1 MAFPY
6 FKIFALGASNIITL
20 SAPVNNF
27 ENFSTMFTFMLEAVS
42 KVTDTASF
50 FTYTKQ
56 NSDFPKPE
64 LCHVPD
70 FLYLWT

>member
-1 MAFPY
+1 MSEVA
-6 FKIFALGASNIITL
+6 KHSNYI
-20 SAPVNNF
+20 N
-27 ENFSTMFTFMLEAVS
+27 EAVS

-56 NSDFPKPE
+56 SSDFSKPE

>member
-1 MAFPY
+1 MNFFLICVKKSLMCIVDSSL
-6 FKIFALGASNIITL
+6 FKITK
-20 SAPVNNF
+20 
-27 ENFSTMFTFMLEAVS
+27 ENEAVS
-42 KVTDTASF
+42 KVTDTVSF

-56 NSDFPKPE
+56 SSDFPKPE

>member
-1 MAFPY
+1 MSIHRLTY
-6 FKIFALGASNIITL
+6 FQ
-20 SAPVNNF
+20 
-27 ENFSTMFTFMLEAVS
+27 EAVS